1 LGEDIFR
8 DEMVDVSDAQ
18 VRCHGDRWVDDHIT
32 TSNCSGMKSDYTI
45 VFYGI

>member
-1 LGEDIFR
+1 MVKGEEDR
-8 DEMVDVSDAQ
+8 ERTSAST
-18 VRCHGDRWVDDHIT
+18 GDRWVDDHIT